1 MNSPKFSTSTPPSH
15 PTRLCVALLMAASSG
30 AFAQGSA
37 PAAPAAPAAAQLT
50 PVVVTGQQGSLRRSL
65 AAQASNDGIVSVLS
79 SDDIGALPDKNAA
92 EALARLPGVSVQ
104 RDQGEGRYVVIRGLG
119 PDLNTV
125 TINGALAPAA
135 EAGRRGVALDVLPAG
150 LIRSITVQKTLR
162 PDQDANS
169 LGGTVD
175 VQTLSAFDLPGRLV
189 SLNAGATRDGLTGQT
204 SPNLGGLF
212 ASRFLDGRAGIALG
226 FSAEERRFGS
236 DNVETGGAWN
246 NGRVGGFELRDY
258 LPNRERQALSMNVDL
273 RPQPGTEIYLRLL
286 TSQFSDDEVRDRLT
300 ISNISLTN
308 PTPPPATLSTA
319 VPGDTF
325 TSRVER
331 RLRQRKYTQNLR
343 SVTFGGEHTE
353 GDWTLKFA
361 GGLSKASEDTPESI
375 NDARFRG
382 ASNFAGLRFT
392 NPEIPTL
399 AGPATLF
406 DPARYNLNAITL
418 QQRISR
424 DEEAHFKGDLGRR
437 IELAGLDT
445 RWQAGAKNSR
455 RTKTNDTNQW
465 GYSSSNP
472 TSPSFWGAG
481 PTTLAG
487 FAGAPVDF
495 GLGTIGP
502 SIDPAAVRARIAP
515 LPRDGARLLEASTVN
530 DYTMRENIDAAY
542 AMSTVESGAL
552 SVTGGLRYERTEFS
566 ANGSQLQ
573 GTTVT
578 PRTAGSVYSDW
589 LPSLQARYDLG
600 GATSVRAA
608 VTRSVVRASFAQL
621 APGVTLASP
630 TEATV
635 GNPELLPLRSTNFD
649 LGVERSFG
657 DGSGAAS
664 AYLFRKDIR
673 NFTYGTN
680 LAGTAPWQSFTTVN
694 GFANGDDAK
703 ADGIE
708 LSYQQALRGLPVPFN
723 GLIVGVNASWIQARG
738 NIARFD
744 AATQGQRSREIPLP
758 GASDRVLNL
767 VLGYEAGPV
776 STRIAANHKSPYL
789 LQTGSDILNASQ
801 DLYVDTQTQVDFS
814 FAWRLSRQWA
824 VGFEVANLTNEKYF
838 VYQGSKP
845 FNAQY
850 EQYGRSYKITLKADF
865 Q

>member
-1 MNSPKFSTSTPPSH
+1 MTSHTFHPDHPPAR
-15 PTRLCVALLMAASSG
+15 PTLVCLAILLAASSG
-30 AFAQGSA
+30 AFAQSA
-37 PAAPAAPAAAQLT
+37 AAPATQLT
-50 PVVVTGQQGSLRRSL
+50 PVLVTGQQGSLRRSL
-65 AAQASNDGIVSVLS
+65 AAQAANDGIVSVLS
-79 SDDIGALPDKNAA
+79 SDEIGTLPDKNAA

-119 PDLNTV
+119 PDLNSV

-189 SLNAGATRDGLTGQT
+189 SFNAGATRDGLTGQT
-204 SPNLGGLF
+204 SPNVGGLL
-212 ASRFLDGRAGIALG
+212 ATRFLDGRAGIALG

-236 DNVETGGAWN
+236 DNVETGGAWS
-246 NGRVGGFELRDY
+246 NGRLSGFELRDY
-258 LPNRERQALSMNVDL
+258 LPNRDRRALSVNLDL
-273 RPQPGTEIYLRLL
+273 RPQAGSQIHLRLL
-286 TSQFSDDEVRDRLT
+286 DSRFSDDEVRDRLT
-300 ISNISLTN
+300 VSNISLTN

-319 VPGDTF
+319 APGDTF
-325 TSRVER
+325 SARVER

-343 SVTFGGEHTE
+343 SLTFGAEHAE
-353 GDWTLKFA
+353 GDWTLKFG
-361 GGLSKASEDTPESI
+361 GGLSRASEDTPESI

-382 ASNFAGLRFT
+382 ASNFAGLSFT
-392 NPEIPTL
+392 NPEVPTL
-399 AGPATLF
+399 AGPATLL

-424 DEEAHFKGDLGRR
+424 DEETHFKGDLARR
-437 IELAGLDT
+437 IQLAGLDT
-445 RWQAGAKNSR
+445 QWQAGAKNSR

-465 GYSSSNP
+465 GYSSSNA
-472 TSPSFWGAG
+472 TSPNFWGSG

-495 GLGTIGP
+495 GLGPIGP
-502 SIDPAAVRARIAP
+502 AIDPGAVRARVAP
-515 LPRDGARLLEASTVN
+515 LPRDPARLLEASTVN
-530 DYTMRENIDAAY
+530 DYTLRENIDAAY
-542 AMSTVESGAL
+542 AMATVETGGL
-552 SVTGGLRYERTEFS
+552 TVLGGLRYERTEFS
-566 ANGSQLQ
+566 ASGSQLQ
-573 GTTVT
+573 GSTVT
-578 PRTAGSVYSDW
+578 PRNAGSVYSDW
-589 LPSLQARYDLG
+589 LPSVQARFDLG
-600 GATSVRAA
+600 GSTALRAA
-608 VTRSVVRASFAQL
+608 VTRSVVRASFNQL

-635 GNPELLPLRSTNFD
+635 GNPDLLPLRSTNFD
-649 LGVERSFG
+649 VGLERSFG

-708 LSYQQALRGLPVPFN
+708 LSYQQALRGLPGPLA
-723 GLIVGVNASWIQARG
+723 GLIVGANASWIQARG
-738 NIARFD
+738 TIGRFD
-744 AATQGQRSREIPLP
+744 AAAAGQRTREIPLP

-767 VLGYEAGPV
+767 VLGYESGPI

-789 LQTGSDILNASQ
+789 LQTGSDVLNAAQ

-814 FAWRLSRQWA
+814 FGWRLSRQWA
-824 VGFEVANLTNEKYF
+824 LGFEAANITNEKYF

-850 EQYGRSYKITLKADF
+850 ERYGRSYKVTLKAEF
-865 Q
+865 L